1 MEVFSILDDSSN
13 KVKIAIY
20 DKYKWTEN
28 INRLNRLNRLK
39 LKNIYTIFLLI
50 HSFSFYS
57 ILYFEIYL
65 IFSKKSNK

>member
-28 INRLNRLNRLK
+28 INRLNRLK